1 MIDPNFIFNNKEL
14 VLKKLSNKKYK
25 LDYNKFHDL
34 YLLRKKSIQ
43 NLEELKAKLN
53 EFNKKITQQK
63 RKPSKDELQEIKE
76 FSAQS
81 KDADK
86 IKKEVEQE
94 LTQFLLEI
102 PNLHDDS
109 VPIGNDEL
117 SNKEVKKVGE
127 VKKKDFHILDHI
139 ELGKNLKLFDLE
151 AAAKITGSRFN
162 LYKGLGAKLE
172 RALIN
177 FMLD

>member
-53 EFNKKITQQK
+53 EFNKKITQEK
-63 RKPSKDELQEIKE
+63 RKPSKEELREIKE
-76 FSAQS
+76 FSGQS

-86 IKKEVEQE
+86 
-94 LTQFLLEI
+94 L
-102 PNLHDDS
+102 
-109 VPIGNDEL
+109 
-117 SNKEVKKVGE
+117 
-127 VKKKDFHILDHI
+127 KKK
-139 ELGKNLKLFDLE
+139 
-151 AAAKITGSRFN
+151 S
-162 LYKGLGAKLE
+162 
-172 RALIN
+172 
-177 FMLD
+177 

>member
-53 EFNKKITQQK
+53 EFNKKVTQEK
-63 RKPSKDELQEIKE
+63 RKPSIEELEEIKE

-86 IKKEVEQE
+86 LRKEVDQE
-94 LTQFLLEI
+94 LIRFLLEI

-117 SNKEVKKVGE
+117 SNKEVRKVGE
-127 VKKKDFHILDHI
+127 VKKKDFLIFAQ
-139 ELGKNLKLFDLE
+139 LK
-151 AAAKITGSRFN
+151 
-162 LYKGLGAKLE
+162 
-172 RALIN
+172 
-177 FMLD
+177 